1 MKTSYGYQRG
11 QPEYFRGIKPIT
23 IDPKRRDTAMASQNE
38 ISALRAVLGALQW
51 RSTQTSPQ
59 LGATVSPLS
68 GQITAATT
76 EDLRD
81 ANKAVK
87 FAKMNNDVGL
97 QFHPLDQISDMVW
110 LQ

>member
-1 MKTSYGYQRG
+1 LELSNG
-11 QPEYFRGIKPIT
+11 EVC
-23 IDPKRRDTAMASQNE
+23 KRHRNW
-38 ISALRAVLGALQW
+38 V
-51 RSTQTSPQ
+51 P
-59 LGATVSPLS
+59 VSPLS

-97 QFHPLDQISDMVW
+97 QFRPLDQISDMVW